1 MKIKVAKWG
10 TPTKQNKKTVKQ
22 IISNKTPTFFSQV
35 QLENV
40 EMKNTQE
47 FISDW
52 IILQFCF
59 LLRQLFGLHMV

>member
-10 TPTKQNKKTVKQ
+10 TPTKKTKKTVKQ
-22 IISNKTPTFFSQV
+22 IISSKTPTFFSQV